1 MKHPRKKPIKKTY
14 LDSHLKNIEQ
24 SNFDELYQQGAI
36 DSKLLKDEYEDLAFK
51 KFQQITQFITQNFY
65 TNALCHIENDYES
78 LNDLDTVIS
87 KLAKWFH
94 YEVDGEYGLWSF
106 CYDFRERMNNNQ
118 MLKRPVLEWV

>member
-1 MKHPRKKPIKKTY
+1 MKHARKKSIKKTY
-14 LDSHLKNIEQ
+14 LDSHLKDIDK
-24 SNFDELYQQGAI
+24 SNFDELYQQGGV

-51 KFQQITQFITQNFY
+51 KFQKIAQLITQNFY

-94 YEVDGEYGLWSF
+94 YEVDDESGLWSF

-118 MLKRPVLEWV
+118 MLKRPLLEWV

>member
-1 MKHPRKKPIKKTY
+1 MKYSRKKSIKKTY

-24 SNFDELYQQGAI
+24 SNFDEFYKKGAV
-36 DSKLLKDEYEDLAFK
+36 DSKLLKDEYEDLAFV
-51 KFQQITQFITQNFY
+51 KFQQIAQLITQNFY

-78 LNDLDTVIS
+78 LNDLDEVIS
-87 KLAKWFH
+87 KLAKWFN

-118 MLKRPVLEWV
+118 MLKRPLLEWV

>member
-24 SNFDELYQQGAI
+24 SNFDELYKQGAI
-36 DSKLLKDEYEDLAFK
+36 DSKLLKDEYEDLAFV
-51 KFQQITQFITQNFY
+51 KFQQIAQLITQNFY

-78 LNDLDTVIS
+78 LNDLDEVIS
-87 KLAKWFH
+87 KLAKWFN

-118 MLKRPVLEWV
+118 MLKRPLLEWV